1 MLKIRIYKK
10 GSVVMVFAIIAAVFI
25 GAFILAVFQTLWWL
39 VIPLIAIII
48 VLSIVIKKRKKKK
61 GTDAVLQLAEAFED
75 TGFVRLLGEEVGQR
89 MTDSLTNKAKAS
101 VEYSIGKHEATV
113 AFSRY
118 SFIDYD
124 FRDIVNVSEC
134 EAMAYAVQEVAKNF
148 IKENVEYDRITFNVR
163 ESFNAQSLL
172 YRIVLIAE
180 IS

>member
-1 MLKIRIYKK
+1 
-10 GSVVMVFAIIAAVFI
+10 MVFAFIAVVFI
-25 GAFILAVFQTLWWL
+25 GAFILAAFQTFWWL
-39 VIPLIAIII
+39 LIPLILIII
-48 VLSIVIKKRKKKK
+48 VLSIVMKKRKKKK

-75 TGFVRLLGEEVGQR
+75 TGFVSLLGKEVGQR
-89 MTDSLTNKAKAS
+89 MADSLMHKAKAS

-134 EAMAYAVQEVAKNF
+134 EAMAYAVQKIAKNY
-148 IKENVEYDRITFNVR
+148 IKENVEYDEITFSVR
-163 ESFNAQSLL
+163 ESFNAQTLL